1 MEMWKRFMVGLLLE
15 SHREYGGRVIYQVY
29 GDTRCSDILS
39 VWFTQCMVIPG
50 AWCMVW
56 WYVPV
61 VWKWTNAMLWN
72 RNAGVGLGWGCMAI
86 WSECMAERASEIWG
100 SIIYYTYTV
109 YASYRRLWMY
119 IEWGAFAIGAG
130 WSTNHLPAL
139 FQISILY
146 RAGRS
151 YKKVRKLDLS
161 KLCEFCI
168 KSCAERRK
176 MTAVNWTN

>member
-1 MEMWKRFMVGLLLE
+1 MGLLLE
-15 SHREYGGRVIYQVY
+15 GRQKYGGRVTYLVHGNGP
-29 GDTRCSDILS
+29 GD
-39 VWFTQCMVIPG
+39 IPG
-50 AWCMVW
+50 
-56 WYVPV
+56 

-72 RNAGVGLGWGCMAI
+72 MNAGVGRGWGGNCMAI
-86 WSECMAERASEIWG
+86 CSECMGERASEIWG
-100 SIIYYTYTV
+100 CIIYYTYTV

-151 YKKVRKLDLS
+151 YK
-161 KLCEFCI
+161 
-168 KSCAERRK
+168 
-176 MTAVNWTN
+176 